1 MTADK
6 VTQARQRKGPD
17 GLRALDRAV
26 TILYMLAE
34 HPRGLSLAD
43 LSRETGLTTTT
54 AHRMLAALKV
64 KELVRETPE
73 GLHALGI
80 GTLMLSGPY
89 LQGLDLRNE
98 IRPHLEEL
106 NISLN
111 EACHVG
117 VLASPHIVYID
128 KLDSTHP
135 MRMASKVG
143 ATMPAV
149 RTAMGKALLAEL
161 SSETV
166 NQALRDSQT
175 QLSETVKEGAFLENL
190 VEVRRRGYAL
200 DLEENERGICCVG
213 AALKDDTGRAV
224 AALSVSGPKERMT
237 EKRLSEV
244 VAQVKS
250 CARTISEA
258 LGHLPQTAASERRQG
273 LISKTEEER

>member
-1 MTADK
+1 MEKETK
-6 VTQARQRKGPD
+6 TQRKGPD

-26 TILYMLAE
+26 TILYTLAE

-43 LSRETGLTTTT
+43 LARETGLTTTT
-54 AHRMLAALKV
+54 AHRMLAALRS
-64 KELVRETPE
+64 KELVRETPQ

-89 LQGLDLRNE
+89 LQGLDLRSE
-98 IRPHLEEL
+98 VRPHLEEL
-106 NISLN
+106 NSSIN

-135 MRMASKVG
+135 VRMVSRVG
-143 ATMPAV
+143 AAMPAV

-161 SSETV
+161 PAETV
-166 NQALRDSQT
+166 SQTLRDSQV
-175 QLSETVKEGAFLENL
+175 QLNEDVEENAFLETL
-190 VEVRRRGYAL
+190 AEARHRGYAL

-213 AALKDDTGRAV
+213 AALKDSTGRAV
-224 AALSVSGPKERMT
+224 AAISVSGPKERMT
-237 EKRLSEV
+237 DGRLDDV
-244 VAQVKS
+244 AAQVKS

-258 LGHLPQTAASERRQG
+258 LGYLPPTVAAGRRKS
-273 LISKTEEER
+273 LISNTKEER